1 MTYSDYLLSQL
12 KKKSIAIVIIVLF
25 TIIAYGNTMQ
35 NAFAWDDGDTII
47 RWEATRSWK
56 NVPAMLA
63 GATPPGHPG
72 NYRPIRNILYIASY
86 HLFGLNP
93 TGYHIQAIILTIAIA
108 ILVYLITDLLVKSPF
123 TALVTGIFFALH
135 PMHVEAFTWIT
146 SSMDMF
152 GMLFGFGAIYTYLRW
167 RITNRTWQYTVAL
180 LLTFLAIFSNEVTLS
195 IPILIAL
202 VTYLFPTKNI
212 KHTYIAVAP
221 FFLAIVANW
230 YVRVTLLHIGA
241 RFYYIENSIWK
252 TFLIMLRAFWVYVQT
267 LVFPTNLTINHALG
281 SGITSWS
288 IELIEKGSR
297 ANIAVKA
304 LTITDPIVLLS
315 FTIIF
320 VLFLSAVLVHKKH
333 PIYSFA
339 VLWFFISMIPVSN
352 LIPTEAMMTER
363 YAFLASYG
371 YVLMLALLC
380 TTFARMTSL
389 STLRSRLAWAT
400 IAIIILFYTGKTIQR
415 NSEWQHDGLLWQTA
429 VARNKDAHLPHL
441 SLASYYVAA
450 GNVQGALDMYLSAV
464 ELSPNQA
471 DIDVFIAAMYHSLGK
486 DTESVIYLNR
496 AIKKNPWHA
505 EAYFRLGNIYK
516 TSEQYNLAISAYAN
530 GLKIIPDNTLML
542 NNLGV
547 VYSILGKYTEA
558 KTAFTQAITLDP
570 NYESAK
576 QNLEKL
582 QREMK

>member
-1 MTYSDYLLSQL
+1 MTYPDYLLSL
-12 KKKSIAIVIIVLF
+12 LRKRSIAILIIVLF
-25 TIIAYGNTMQ
+25 TVIAYGNTMQ
-35 NAFAWDDGDTII
+35 NAFAWDDTDTII
-47 RWEATRSWK
+47 NWQATRSWK
-56 NVPAMLA
+56 NVPTMLA

-93 TGYHIQAIILTIAIA
+93 TGYHVQAIMLAISIA
-108 ILVYLITDLLVKSPF
+108 ILVYLITDLLVPRAF
-123 TALVTGIFFALH
+123 TAFIAGLFFALH
-135 PMHVEAFTWIT
+135 PMHVEALTWIT

-152 GMLFGFGAIYTYLRW
+152 GMLFGLGAIYTYLLW
-167 RITNRTWQYTVAL
+167 RNTRYTWRYIMAL

-195 IPILIAL
+195 IPILIGL
-202 VTYLFPTKNI
+202 VTYLFPKKNTK
-212 KHTYIAVAP
+212 HSLLWVAP
-221 FFLAIVANW
+221 FFLAIAANW

-252 TFLIMLRAFWVYVQT
+252 TILIMLRAFWVYIQT
-267 LVFPTNLTINHALG
+267 LILPVHLTINHALG
-281 SGITSWS
+281 NGITSWS

-297 ANIAVKA
+297 ANNAVKA
-304 LTITDPIVLLS
+304 LSVTDPIVLLS
-315 FTIIF
+315 CMVIF
-320 VLFLSAVLVHKKH
+320 ILGISALLVHKKY
-333 PIYSFA
+333 PVYSFA
-339 VLWFFISMIPVSN
+339 IFWFFIAMIPVSN

-371 YVLMLALLC
+371 YVLLLATLC
-380 TTFARMTSL
+380 TSFARMTSL
-389 STLRSRLAWAT
+389 STVRSRVAWS
-400 IAIIILFYTGKTIQR
+400 IIIMILLFYTGKTIQR
-415 NSEWQHDGLLWQTA
+415 NSEWQHDGLLWETA
-429 VARNKDAHLPHL
+429 VERNKDAHLPHL

-450 GNVQGALDMYLSAV
+450 GNVQGALDMYLTAA

-516 TSEQYNLAISAYAN
+516 TSEQYNLALTAYAN
-530 GLKIIPDNTLML
+530 GLKIVPDNTLML

-547 VYSILGKYTEA
+547 VYSILGKFKEA
-558 KTAFTQAITLDP
+558 KTAFTHAITLDP

>member
-35 NAFAWDDGDTII
+35 NAFAWDDTDTIVN
-47 RWEATRSWK
+47 WQATRSWK

-72 NYRPIRNILYIASY
+72 NYRPVRNILYIASY

-93 TGYHIQAIILTIAIA
+93 TGYHIQAIILAISIAV
-108 ILVYLITDLLVKSPF
+108 LVYLITDLLVPKPL
-123 TALVTGIFFALH
+123 TALIAGLFFALH
-135 PMHVEAFTWIT
+135 PMHVEALTWIT

-152 GMLFGFGAIYTYLRW
+152 GMLFSFAAIYCYLLW
-167 RITNRTWQYTVAL
+167 RITKHKWQYITAL
-180 LLTFLAIFSNEVTLS
+180 FLTFLAIFSNEVTLTT
-195 IPILIAL
+195 PILIGL
-202 VTYLFPTKNI
+202 ITYLFPKKNTKHPI
-212 KHTYIAVAP
+212 LAVAP
-221 FFLAIVANW
+221 FFFAILANW

-241 RFYYIENSIWK
+241 RFYYIENSIGQ
-252 TFLIMLRAFWVYVQT
+252 TILIMLRAFWVYIQT
-267 LVFPTNLTINHALG
+267 LVFPIHLTINHALG

-288 IELIEKGSR
+288 VELIEKGSR
-297 ANIAVKA
+297 ANGAVKA
-304 LTITDPIVLLS
+304 LTITDPTVLLS
-315 FTIIF
+315 LTLIF
-320 VLFLSAVLVHKKH
+320 ILLFSALVLHKKR

-339 VLWFFISMIPVSN
+339 VFWFFICMVPVSN

-371 YVLMLALLC
+371 YVLLLAVLC
-380 TTFARMTSL
+380 TSRAPITSL
-389 STLRSRLAWAT
+389 STAQSRVAWAA
-400 IAIIILFYTGKTIQR
+400 IAVILLFYTGKTIQR
-415 NSEWQHDGLLWQTA
+415 NSEWQHDGLLWETA

-441 SLASYYVAA
+441 SLASYYIAA
-450 GNVQGALDMYLSAV
+450 GNVQGALDMYLAAS

-486 DTESVIYLNR
+486 DTESAIYLNR

-516 TSEQYNLAISAYAN
+516 TSEQYNLAITAYAN

-570 NYESAK
+570 NYESAVL
-576 QNLEKL
+576 NLEKL
-582 QREMK
+582 QRETK